1 MGRKHMEIKTVS
13 YIRVNGELVRFD
25 DLPPELKQRAA
36 TELKIR
42 YMNNLFRGRAVFVAE
57 EQESAT

>member
-1 MGRKHMEIKTVS
+1 MGRKNIEIKTVS
-13 YIRVNGELVRFD
+13 YVRVKGELVRFD

-42 YMNNLFRGRAVFVAE
+42 YLNELFRGRVEFVPAGE
-57 EQESAT
+57 GQET